1 MMKTPLVIVN
11 FKTYKEA
18 TGEKAVAL
26 AKVCEK
32 AAKDTGRNIIAAVQ
46 AADIYRVSKA
56 VNIPVFG
63 QHISEAE
70 QGQSTGAVTAESV
83 KNAGASGTLVN
94 HSEHRIE
101 KDKIEKII
109 TRAKK
114 LGLVTVLCVKD
125 AKEAKELDSMKP
137 DFIAV
142 EPPELIGGDISVSSA
157 KPEVIEN
164 AVQNICGDKK
174 CYRVI
179 VGAGIKT
186 KKDVEKAASLGS
198 IGILVAS
205 GVVKAKDPEKEL
217 KALAEG
223 FS

>member
-1 MMKTPLVIVN
+1 MKLPVVIVN

-18 TGEKAVAL
+18 TGEKAVTL
-26 AKVCEK
+26 AKICEK
-32 AAKDTGRNIIAAVQ
+32 VAKETGKNIIAAVQ

-56 VNIPVFG
+56 VKIPVFA
-63 QHISEAE
+63 QHICEAK

-83 KNAGASGTLVN
+83 KDAGASGTLVN
-94 HSEHRIE
+94 HSEHRIGKE
-101 KDKIEKII
+101 RIGKII
-109 TRAKK
+109 IRAKK
-114 LGLVTVLCVKD
+114 LGLTTILCAKD
-125 AKEAKELDSMKP
+125 AEEAKELDSMKP

-142 EPPELIGGDISVSSA
+142 EPPELIGGNISVSTA
-157 KPEVIEN
+157 KPEVISKSVEM
-164 AVQNICGDKK
+164 VKGK
-174 CYRVI
+174 RVI
-179 VGAGIKT
+179 VGAGVKT

-217 KALAEG
+217 RALAEG

>member
-1 MMKTPLVIVN
+1 MMKIPLVIVN

-18 TGEKAVAL
+18 TGDKAVSL
-26 AKVCEK
+26 AKSCERV
-32 AAKDTGRNIIAAVQ
+32 AKETGKEIIAAVQ

-56 VNIPVFG
+56 VKIPVFA
-63 QHISEAE
+63 QHADEAE
-70 QGQSTGAVTAESV
+70 QGQSTGAITIESV
-83 KNAGASGTLVN
+83 KEAGASGTLIN
-94 HSEHRIE
+94 HSEHRIGKE
-101 KDKIEKII
+101 RIGKVII
-109 TRAKK
+109 RAKK

-125 AKEAKELDSMKP
+125 AKEAKELDSMNP

-142 EPPELIGGDISVSSA
+142 EPPELIGGNISVSSA
-157 KPEVIEN
+157 RPEVIKN
-164 AVQNICGDKK
+164 SVQNICGDKK

-179 VGAGIKT
+179 VGAGIRT
-186 KKDVEKAASLGS
+186 RKDVEKAASLGS

-217 KALAEG
+217 RALAEG